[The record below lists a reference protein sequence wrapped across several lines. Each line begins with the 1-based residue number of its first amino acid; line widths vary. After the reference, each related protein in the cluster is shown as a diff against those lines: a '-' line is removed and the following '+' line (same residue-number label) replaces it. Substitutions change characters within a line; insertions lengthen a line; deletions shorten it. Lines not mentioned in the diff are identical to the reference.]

1 MPNTFLCRAVVVA
14 MLCAALVAPA
24 RAESIETAGKQITAG
39 IAVVSAAVAVLVI
52 LLVIHYKRK
61 KSSVTGCVVSGANG
75 SGVTGMSLTDEKDQ
89 RTYALSG
96 DTAGIKPGDRVTLE
110 GQGRKDRGA
119 TFIFESKRVSRDFGA
134 CQP

>member
-1 MPNTFLCRAVVVA
+1 MPHTFLCRVLLVA
-14 MLCAALVAPA
+14 ILGAALVAPA

-39 IAVVSAAVAVLVI
+39 IVVVSAAVAVVAI

-61 KSSVTGCVVSGANG
+61 RSSITGCVISGANG
-75 SGVTGMSLTDEKDQ
+75 MSLKDEKDQ

-96 DTAGIKPGDRVTLE
+96 DTAAIKLGDRMTLE
-110 GQGRKDRGA
+110 GQRRKDGSA
-119 TFIFESKRVSRDFGA
+119 IFIFESQKVSRDFGV